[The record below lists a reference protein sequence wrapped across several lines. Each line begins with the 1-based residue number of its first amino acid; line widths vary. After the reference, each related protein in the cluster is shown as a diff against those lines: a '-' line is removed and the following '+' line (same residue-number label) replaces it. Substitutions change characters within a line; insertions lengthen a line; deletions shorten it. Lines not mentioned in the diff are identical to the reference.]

1 MFLAASGNGMV
12 LLRNAKLQ
20 NSVDNVQLTREVI
33 STLENFIL
41 SKGGIDAIEKFDRTA
56 LWRAKMIGK

>member
-1 MFLAASGNGMV
+1 MV